1 MKGVNKVI
9 LIGNL
14 GADPDVR
21 QLPSGGVC
29 ATISMATTKTWT
41 DKTTQE
47 KKERTEWHRV
57 VLFNRLAEIAQNYLK
72 KGAGVF
78 IEGELRNR
86 KYTDSNNIERYVTEI
101 YGDSLQML
109 GSSGG
114 GRPNIPFPDQDE
126 YASQP
131 VANRQPMVQANQ
143 QPMVQQDDGIPE
155 AFLVKAKAKV

>member
-1 MKGVNKVI
+1 
-9 LIGNL
+9 
-14 GADPDVR
+14 
-21 QLPSGGVC
+21 
-29 ATISMATTKTWT
+29 MATTKTWT